1 MIVRTIIKQMITY
14 RKCHFA
20 MHIQQVKV
28 QNEGHFFYTNFH
40 LCNLSLYI
48 LFRENKSQGILYVL
62 LRWWLKLGKGG

>member
-28 QNEGHFFYTNFH
+28 QNEGHFFTQIF
-40 LCNLSLYI
+40 I
-48 LFRENKSQGILYVL
+48 YVTCPFTSCSEKI
-62 LRWWLKLGKGG
+62 RVKEFCMCCSDGG